1 MNFDQW
7 WDTLTIK
14 EQTVIGK
21 NNARFVWGQ
30 ACGACEEECK
40 QAHQRFKELWNRFD
54 YPEDEGR
61 MDAAGQCAAACKK
74 LGESK

>member
-21 NNARFVWGQ
+21 NNARFVWQQ
-30 ACGACEEECK
+30 ACEACAKVVEASPSYDWHRFACE
-40 QAHQRFKELWNRFD
+40 
-54 YPEDEGR
+54 
-61 MDAAGQCAAACKK
+61 AAADIRQ